1 MKLFIKNGI
10 AALALSAVL
19 INAGCNQ
26 KSNASASSN
35 KDSLSRDSMI
45 SKLLPDSNNFKQTID
60 GKQTK
65 LFILKGKSGI
75 VAAITNYGG
84 RLVSLLVPDK
94 NHKLIDVVDGFD
106 NLKGYQEAHNDYYGA
121 LIGRYG
127 NRIAKGQFKL
137 DGKTYNL
144 FKNNG
149 PNSLHGGK
157 VGFDSKVWDAKQ
169 LNDHTLELTYTS
181 KDMEEGYPGTLKVK
195 VTYTVTRFRSLE
207 IRYEATTDKP
217 TVVNLTNHAYW
228 NLNGSANGDILK
240 HLLQIDADNYTPVD
254 STLIPTGKIES
265 VHNTPFDFK
274 APLEIGSRINDN
286 NVQLKNGKGYDHNYV
301 LNKHTIDTPVVTVIG
316 DKTGL
321 VMKVFTTEPG
331 IQFYS
336 GNFMNGKFTMKQGL
350 KNVYRT
356 GFCLETQHFP
366 DSPNQPQ
373 FPSTELLPGK
383 TYKSIT
389 LYQFERK

>member
-1 MKLFIKNGI
+1 MKLFIKGGL
-10 AALALSAVL
+10 AALALAAVFT
-19 INAGCNQ
+19 NSGCQQ
-26 KSNASASSN
+26 KSNTSASAT
-35 KDSLSRDSMI
+35 DSTNRDSMI
-45 SKLLPDSNNFKQTID
+45 SKLLPDSNNFKKTID
-60 GKQTK
+60 GKQVK
-65 LFILKGKSGI
+65 LYELKGKNGM

-94 NHKLIDVVDGFD
+94 NHKLVDVVDGFD
-106 NLKGYQEAHNDYYGA
+106 SPKGYQDAANDYYGA

-157 VGFDSKVWDAKQ
+157 QGFDSKVWDAKQ
-169 LNDHTLELTYTS
+169 LNDHELELTYTS

-195 VTYTVTRFRSLE
+195 VTYTVTKYNSLQ
-207 IRYEATTDKP
+207 IMYEATTDKP

-228 NLNGSANGDILK
+228 NLNGAANGDILK
-240 HLLQIDADNYTPVD
+240 HVLQIDADNYTPVD
-254 STLIPTGKIES
+254 STLIPTGKIEP
-265 VHNTPFDFK
+265 VHGTPFDFK
-274 APLEIGSRINDN
+274 APLEIGARIKDN
-286 NVQLKNGKGYDHNYV
+286 NEQLKNGKGYDHNYV
-301 LNKHTIDTPVVTVIG
+301 LNKHTINTPVVTVIG

-336 GNFMNGKFTMKQGL
+336 GNFMSGKFTMKHGL
-350 KNVYRT
+350 KNEYRT
-356 GFCLETQHFP
+356 GFCLETQHYP

-383 TYKSIT
+383 TYKSMT
-389 LYQFERK
+389 LYQFEKK

>member
-1 MKLFIKNGI
+1 MKLFIKSGI
-10 AALALSAVL
+10 TALALLAVL
-19 INAGCNQ
+19 ITAGCNQ
-26 KSNASASSN
+26 KSNTSADSN

-45 SKLLPDSNNFKQTID
+45 SKLLPDSNNFKQTIN

-94 NHKLIDVVDGFD
+94 NHKLVDVVDGFD
-106 NLKGYQEAHNDYYGA
+106 NLKGYQEASSDYYGA

-127 NRIAKGQFKL
+127 NRIANGQFKL

-157 VGFDSKVWDAKQ
+157 QGFDSKVWDAKQ
-169 LNDHTLELTYTS
+169 INDHTLELSYS
-181 KDMEEGYPGTLKVK
+181 SNDMEEGYPGTLKVK

-217 TVVNLTNHAYW
+217 TVVNLTNHTYW
-228 NLNGSANGDILK
+228 NLNGSANGDVLK
-240 HLLQIDADNYTPVD
+240 HLMQIDADNYTPVNP
-254 STLIPTGKIES
+254 TLIPTGKIEP
-265 VHNTPFDFK
+265 VHNTPFDFR
-274 APLEIGSRINDN
+274 APLEIGARINDN
-286 NVQLKNGKGYDHNYV
+286 NEQLKNGKGYDHNYV

-336 GNFMNGKFTMKQGL
+336 GNFMSGKFTMKHGL